1 MNNMARRGIKLDS
14 DVPLSQSFIEWLLRA
29 DILSGGKV
37 EMPSSQ
43 ILSLPGMADVTGG
56 SHERSTQ
63 VVDALGA
70 YYASCD
76 YAPIDTPIVEEAE
89 LFVRK
94 SGGELSGMLYTF
106 DDPGGNRVS
115 LRPEFTPSVIRH
127 FVEQAPELGT
137 PARLRYCGPV
147 FRYHSLDGGDLR
159 QFTQVGTEL
168 IGLSGSKADVEIL
181 SIACGGLGE
190 LGLSEW
196 TVRIGDTGLLN
207 RVLDSHGLS
216 DATKGFVFAHLDD
229 LKTDSTSVDDLVV
242 LADEM
247 GLLRA
252 RDSGDTA
259 PVATDGGAEVT
270 LQFVRDML
278 SDSVSSPVGRRTTEQ
293 IVGRLL
299 RKLQRADSPDK
310 LATVL
315 ALVADLSKVRG
326 APDET
331 LPKAGDIFRAH
342 GTDPASADGLRE
354 IFDQLPGQGVP
365 LYNVVLDLAF
375 IPGIA
380 YYTGIVF
387 EISCNG
393 GDGPITVG
401 GGGRYD
407 GLVKALGGDEDVP
420 AMGFALRLDKLVNAM
435 KSRAD

>member
-1 MNNMARRGIKLDS
+1 
-14 DVPLSQSFIEWLLRA
+14 
-29 DILSGGKV
+29 
-37 EMPSSQ
+37 MPSSQ

-56 SHERSTQ
+56 SFERSTQ

-70 YYASCD
+70 YYASRG
-76 YAPIDTPIVEEAE
+76 YAPIDTPIVEDAE

-127 FVEQAPELGT
+127 YIEHKAAFGT

-168 IGLSGSKADVEIL
+168 IGPSGREADAEIL

-190 LGLSEW
+190 LGLSGW

-207 RVLDSHGLS
+207 RVLVAHGLS
-216 DATKGFVFAHLDD
+216 DATKGFVFAHVNE
-229 LKTDSTSVDDLVV
+229 LKTSSTSVGGLVA

-247 GLLRA
+247 GLVRA
-252 RDSGDTA
+252 RDGGDTA
-259 PVATDGGAEVT
+259 PVTSDGGAEVT
-270 LQFVRDML
+270 RQFVRDML

-293 IVGRLL
+293 IVERLL
-299 RKLQRADSPDK
+299 RKLRHADSPDK
-310 LATVL
+310 LSSAL

-326 APDET
+326 TPDET
-331 LPKAGDIFRAH
+331 LPTAGDILRAH
-342 GTDPASADGLRE
+342 GADPASADGLRSLIDE
-354 IFDQLPGQGVP
+354 LPGREVP
-365 LYNVVLDLAF
+365 LSNVVLDLAF
-375 IPGIA
+375 VPGIA

-387 EISCNG
+387 EISCDG
-393 GDGPITVG
+393 GDGPIMVG

-407 GLVKALGGDEDVP
+407 GLVKALGGDVDVP
-420 AMGFALRLDKLVNAM
+420 AMGFALRLDKMVDAM
-435 KSRAD
+435 MSRAE

>member
-1 MNNMARRGIKLDS
+1 
-14 DVPLSQSFIEWLLRA
+14 
-29 DILSGGKV
+29 
-37 EMPSSQ
+37 MPSSQ

-56 SHERSTQ
+56 SFERSTQ

-70 YYASCD
+70 YYASRG
-76 YAPIDTPIVEEAE
+76 YAPIDTPIVEDAE

-127 FVEQAPELGT
+127 YIEHKAAFGT

-168 IGLSGSKADVEIL
+168 IGPSGSEADAEIL

-190 LGLSEW
+190 LGLSRW

-207 RVLDSHGLS
+207 RVLDAHGLS
-216 DATKGFVFAHLDD
+216 DATKGFVFAHVDE
-229 LKTDSTSVDDLVV
+229 LKTSSTSVDGLVA

-247 GLLRA
+247 DLLRA
-252 RDSGDTA
+252 RTGGDTA

-293 IVGRLL
+293 IVERLL
-299 RKLQRADSPDK
+299 RKLQRVDSPDK
-310 LATVL
+310 LNAAL
-315 ALVADLSKVRG
+315 ALVMTSRRSAAR
-326 APDET
+326 PDET
-331 LPKAGDIFRAH
+331 LPWWEKFSGRTAPTLRRQ
-342 GTDPASADGLRE
+342 TASGHSSTSCR
-354 IFDQLPGQGVP
+354 GV
-365 LYNVVLDLAF
+365 
-375 IPGIA
+375 
-380 YYTGIVF
+380 
-387 EISCNG
+387 
-393 GDGPITVG
+393 
-401 GGGRYD
+401 
-407 GLVKALGGDEDVP
+407 
-420 AMGFALRLDKLVNAM
+420 
-435 KSRAD
+435 KSLSPTSYSI

>member
-1 MNNMARRGIKLDS
+1 MELDS

-56 SHERSTQ
+56 SHERSAK

-70 YYASCD
+70 YYASRG
-76 YAPIDTPIVEEAE
+76 YAPIDTPIVEDAE

-168 IGLSGSKADVEIL
+168 IGPSGSEADVEIL

-216 DATKGFVFAHLDD
+216 DATKGFVFAHLDE

-252 RDSGDTA
+252 RDGGDMV
-259 PVATDGGAEVT
+259 PEATENGTEAT
-270 LQFVRDML
+270 RQFVRDML

-293 IVGRLL
+293 IVERLL
-299 RKLQRADSPDK
+299 RKLQRVDSPDK
-310 LATVL
+310 LAAAL
-315 ALVADLSKVRG
+315 ALVDDLSKVRG
-326 APDET
+326 APNET
-331 LPKAGDIFRAH
+331 LPKVGDILRAH
-342 GTDPASADGLRE
+342 GADPVPVDGLRE

-393 GDGPITVG
+393 EDGPITVG

-420 AMGFALRLDKLVNAM
+420 AMGFALRLDKMVNAM
-435 KSRAD
+435 KSRAE

>member
-1 MNNMARRGIKLDS
+1 M
-14 DVPLSQSFIEWLLRA
+14 
-29 DILSGGKV
+29 
-37 EMPSSQ
+37 
-43 ILSLPGMADVTGG
+43 
-56 SHERSTQ
+56 
-63 VVDALGA
+63 
-70 YYASCD
+70 
-76 YAPIDTPIVEEAE
+76 
-89 LFVRK
+89 FVRK

-168 IGLSGSKADVEIL
+168 IGPSGSEADAEIL

-216 DATKGFVFAHLDD
+216 DATKGFVFAHMDD

-252 RDSGDTA
+252 RGGGDMV
-259 PVATDGGAEVT
+259 PEATENGAEVAR
-270 LQFVRDML
+270 QFVEDML

-293 IVGRLL
+293 IVERLL
-299 RKLQRADSPDK
+299 RKLQRVDSPDK
-310 LATVL
+310 LNAAL
-315 ALVADLSKVRG
+315 ALVTDLSKVRG

-331 LPKAGDIFRAH
+331 LPKVGDMYSGRTAP
-342 GTDPASADGLRE
+342 TLTPVDTASGRL
-354 IFDQLPGQGVP
+354 FDQLPGQGVP

-387 EISCNG
+387 EISCDG
-393 GDGPITVG
+393 EDGPIIGWRRRSVRRACQG
-401 GGGRYD
+401 SGRRRGRPGD
-407 GLVKALGGDEDVP
+407 GVRPSARQDGRRHEESGRVRGLAC
-420 AMGFALRLDKLVNAM
+420 
-435 KSRAD
+435 

>member
-1 MNNMARRGIKLDS
+1 MELDS

-56 SHERSTQ
+56 SHERSAK

-70 YYASCD
+70 YYASRG
-76 YAPIDTPIVEEAE
+76 YAPIDTPIVEDAE

-168 IGLSGSKADVEIL
+168 IGPSGSEADAEIL

-207 RVLDSHGLS
+207 RVLDLHGLS
-216 DATKGFVFAHLDD
+216 DATKGFVFAHMDD

-252 RDSGDTA
+252 RGGGDMV
-259 PVATDGGAEVT
+259 PEATENGAEVT
-270 LQFVRDML
+270 RQFVEDML

-293 IVGRLL
+293 IVERLL
-299 RKLQRADSPDK
+299 QKLQRVDQPDK
-310 LATVL
+310 LAAAL
-315 ALVADLSKVRG
+315 ALVDDLSKVRG
-326 APDET
+326 APNET
-331 LPKAGDIFRAH
+331 LPKVGDILRAH
-342 GTDPASADGLRE
+342 GADPVPVDGLRE
-354 IFDQLPGQGVP
+354 IFDQLPGRGVP

-387 EISCNG
+387 EISCDG
-393 GDGPITVG
+393 EDGPITVG

>member
-1 MNNMARRGIKLDS
+1 MT
-14 DVPLSQSFIEWLLRA
+14 
-29 DILSGGKV
+29 
-37 EMPSSQ
+37 SSQ

-56 SHERSTQ
+56 SFERSAK

-70 YYASCD
+70 YYASRG
-76 YAPIDTPIVEEAE
+76 YAPIDTPIVEDAE

-115 LRPEFTPSVIRH
+115 LRPEFTPSVIRNYIEH
-127 FVEQAPELGT
+127 KAELGT
-137 PARLRYCGPV
+137 PARLRYYGPV

-168 IGLSGSKADVEIL
+168 IGLSGSDADAEIL

-190 LGLSEW
+190 LRLDGW
-196 TVRIGDTGLLN
+196 TVRIGDTGMLN
-207 RVLDSHGLS
+207 RVLDAHGLS
-216 DATKGFVFAHLDD
+216 DTTKGFVFAHMDE
-229 LKTDSTSVDDLVV
+229 LKTNSTSVDDLVA

-247 GLLRA
+247 GLIREQGEGNLPSA
-252 RDSGDTA
+252 A
-259 PVATDGGAEVT
+259 ENGAEVT
-270 LQFVRDML
+270 RQFVRDML

-293 IVGRLL
+293 IVERLL

-310 LATVL
+310 LCTALT
-315 ALVADLSKVRG
+315 LVADLSKVCG

-331 LPKAGDIFRAH
+331 LPKVGDILRAH
-342 GTDPASADGLRE
+342 GADPESVGGLRE
-354 IFDQLPGQGVP
+354 LFDELPSRGVP
-365 LYNVVLDLAF
+365 LSNVMLDFAF
-375 IPGIA
+375 VPGIA

-387 EISCNG
+387 EISCKG
-393 GDGPITVG
+393 EDGPITVG

-420 AMGFALRLDKLVNAM
+420 AMGFALRLDKLVDAV
-435 KSRAD
+435 KSWSE

>member
-1 MNNMARRGIKLDS
+1 MELDS

-56 SHERSTQ
+56 SHERSAK

-70 YYASCD
+70 YYASRG
-76 YAPIDTPIVEEAE
+76 YAPIDTPIVEDAE

-147 FRYHSLDGGDLR
+147 FRYHSLGGGDLR

-190 LGLSEW
+190 LGLSRW

-207 RVLDSHGLS
+207 RVLDAHGLS
-216 DATKGFVFAHLDD
+216 DATKGFVFAHMDE

-259 PVATDGGAEVT
+259 PVATDGGAEVMR
-270 LQFVRDML
+270 QFVRDML

-293 IVGRLL
+293 IVERLL

-310 LATVL
+310 LATAL

-342 GTDPASADGLRE
+342 GADPASADGLRE

-375 IPGIA
+375 VPGIA

-387 EISCNG
+387 EISCDG
-393 GDGPITVG
+393 EDGPITVG

-420 AMGFALRLDKLVNAM
+420 AMGFALRLDKMVDAM
-435 KSRAD
+435 KSRAE

>member
-1 MNNMARRGIKLDS
+1 
-14 DVPLSQSFIEWLLRA
+14 
-29 DILSGGKV
+29 
-37 EMPSSQ
+37 MPSSQ

-56 SHERSTQ
+56 SYERSAKI
-63 VVDALGA
+63 VDALGA
-70 YYASCD
+70 YYASRG
-76 YAPIDTPIVEEAE
+76 YAPIDTPIVEDAE

-127 FVEQAPELGT
+127 YIEQASELGT

-147 FRYHSLDGGDLR
+147 FRYHSLDAGDLR

-168 IGLSGSKADVEIL
+168 IGQSGSDADAEIL
-181 SIACGGLGE
+181 SIACGGVE
-190 LGLSEW
+190 DLGLSGW

-207 RVLDSHGLS
+207 RVLDAHGLS
-216 DATKGFVFAHLDD
+216 DATKGFVFAHLDE
-229 LKTDSTSVDDLVV
+229 LKTGSTSVDDLVA

-247 GLLRA
+247 GLIRA
-252 RDSGDTA
+252 QGEGNLA
-259 PVATDGGAEVT
+259 PVATENGAEVT
-270 LQFVRDML
+270 RKFVRDML

-293 IVGRLL
+293 IVERLL

-310 LATVL
+310 LAAAL
-315 ALVADLSKVRG
+315 ALVADLSKVSG

-331 LPKAGDIFRAH
+331 LPTVEEFLRSH
-342 GTDPASADGLRE
+342 GADLLMVDGLRA
-354 IFDQLPGQGVP
+354 FLDVLPGQGVP
-365 LYNVVLDLAF
+365 LSSITLDLAF
-375 IPGIA
+375 VPGIA

-387 EISCNG
+387 EISCDG

-420 AMGFALRLDKLVNAM
+420 AMGFALRLDKVVDAM
-435 KSRAD
+435 TSRAE

>member
-1 MNNMARRGIKLDS
+1 MELDS

-56 SHERSTQ
+56 SHERSAK

-70 YYASCD
+70 YYASRG
-76 YAPIDTPIVEEAE
+76 YAPIDTPIVEDAE

-168 IGLSGSKADVEIL
+168 IGLSGSKADAEIL
-181 SIACGGLGE
+181 SIACGGLRE

-216 DATKGFVFAHLDD
+216 DATKGFVFAHLDE

-252 RDSGDTA
+252 RGGGDMV
-259 PVATDGGAEVT
+259 PEATENGAEVAR
-270 LQFVRDML
+270 QFVEDML

-293 IVGRLL
+293 IVERLL
-299 RKLQRADSPDK
+299 RKLQRVDSPDK
-310 LATVL
+310 LNAAL
-315 ALVADLSKVRG
+315 ALVTDLSKVRG

-331 LPKAGDIFRAH
+331 LPMAGDVLRKH
-342 GTDPASADGLRE
+342 GADPTPVDTLGSLLDE
-354 IFDQLPGQGVP
+354 LPSRGVP
-365 LYNVVLDLAF
+365 LSNVMLDLAF
-375 IPGIA
+375 VPGIA

-387 EISCNG
+387 EISCDG
-393 GDGPITVG
+393 GDGSITVC

-420 AMGFALRLDKLVNAM
+420 AMGFALRLDKMVDAM

>member
-1 MNNMARRGIKLDS
+1 
-14 DVPLSQSFIEWLLRA
+14 
-29 DILSGGKV
+29 
-37 EMPSSQ
+37 MPSSQ

-63 VVDALGA
+63 VVDALGV
-70 YYASCD
+70 YYASRG
-76 YAPIDTPIVEEAE
+76 YAPIDTPMVEDAE

-94 SGGELSGMLYTF
+94 SGGELSGMIYTF

-127 FVEQAPELGT
+127 YIEHSRELGT

-168 IGLSGSKADVEIL
+168 IGLSGSEADAEIL

-190 LGLSEW
+190 LDLSGW

-207 RVLDSHGLS
+207 RVLDAHGLS
-216 DATKGFVFAHLDD
+216 DATKSFVFSHMDE
-229 LKTDSTSVDDLVV
+229 LKNEEASVDALVA

-247 GLLRA
+247 GLVRA

-293 IVGRLL
+293 IVDRLL

-310 LATVL
+310 LAAAL
-315 ALVADLSKVRG
+315 ALVVDLSKVRG
-326 APDET
+326 APAKT
-331 LPKAGDIFRAH
+331 LPMAGGILRTH
-342 GTDPASADGLRE
+342 GADPTPVDTLGSLLDE
-354 IFDQLPGQGVP
+354 LPSRGVP
-365 LYNVVLDLAF
+365 LSNVMLDLAF
-375 IPGIA
+375 VPGIA

-387 EISCNG
+387 EISCDG
-393 GDGPITVG
+393 EDGPITVG

-435 KSRAD
+435 KSRAE